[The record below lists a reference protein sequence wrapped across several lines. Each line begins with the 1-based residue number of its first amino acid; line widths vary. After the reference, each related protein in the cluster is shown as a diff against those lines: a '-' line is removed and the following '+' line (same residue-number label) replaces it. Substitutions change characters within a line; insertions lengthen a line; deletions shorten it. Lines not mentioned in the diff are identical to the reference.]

1 MDISNMTNEQILAV
15 VDTADKE
22 SLRYMCNELEV
33 TFSGNTGEDKLR
45 EKIKEAVA
53 ERDEPEVDAA
63 AAALAAVIAE
73 KEDEEEPEVVQ
84 STPKSKESLAELLEG
99 DPAKELDVRKRRRMV
114 KAQALRLI
122 RVQVQNLDPA
132 DSQVPGALVTCYS
145 KYTGKVAHYVPFGEE
160 NEHGWHLPKII
171 VDDLKTRTY
180 NIRKEIKKSG
190 NAGGVKQYKNVAVKK
205 FAITEM
211 EPLTKAQIA
220 DLAREQ
226 AAKGSVQSG

>member
-99 DPAKELDVRKRRRMV
+99 DPAKEPDVRKRRRMV

>member
-1 MDISNMTNEQILAV
+1 MDISNMTNEQILTAIE
-15 VDTADKE
+15 TADKE
-22 SLRYMCNELEV
+22 SLRYLCNELEV

-63 AAALAAVIAE
+63 AAALASVIAE
-73 KEDEEEPEVVQ
+73 QEGEEEPEVVQ
-84 STPKSKESLAELLEG
+84 SRPKPKETLAELLEG
-99 DPAKELDVRKRRRMV
+99 DPAKEPDVRKRRRMV

-122 RVQVQNLDPA
+122 RVQIQNLDPA
-132 DSQVPGALVTCYS
+132 DAQVPGAFVTCYS

-180 NIRKEIKKSG
+180 NIRKEIKK
-190 NAGGVKQYKNVAVKK
+190 AGQAAGVKQYKNVAVRK
-205 FAITEM
+205 FAITEL
-211 EPLTKAQIA
+211 EPLTKQQIA

-226 AAKGSVQSG
+226 TAKGSVQTS

>member
-1 MDISNMTNEQILAV
+1 MDISNMTNEQILSV
-15 VDTADKE
+15 VETADKE
-22 SLRYMCNELEV
+22 SLRYLCNELEI

-53 ERDEPEVDAA
+53 ERDEPEVDVT
-63 AAALAAVIAE
+63 AAALASVIAE
-73 KEDEEEPEVVQ
+73 KEGEEEPEVVQ
-84 STPKSKESLAELLEG
+84 SKPKPKESLAELLSG
-99 DPAKELDVRKRRRMV
+99 NPAKEPDVRKRRRMV

-122 RVQVQNLDPA
+122 RVQIQNLDPA
-132 DSQVPGALVTCYS
+132 DAQVPGALVTCYS

-180 NIRKEIKKSG
+180 NIRKEIKKS
-190 NAGGVKQYKNVAVKK
+190 NQIGGVKQYKNVAVKK
-205 FAITEM
+205 FAITEL
-211 EPLTKAQIA
+211 EPLTKQQIA

-226 AAKGSVQSG
+226 AAKGSVQTS